1 MGRESEVSAKL
12 KLLLAVLFLH
22 LCFAGSQIVLRT
34 ALNFGV
40 SKVVLL
46 VYRNIIAVVVLA
58 PFAYFLEKKD
68 RPTLT
73 FSLLIQLFLLS
84 FCGITLNQGLYVL
97 GMYYLSPTYVS
108 AIQNSLP
115 AFTFAVAAALRVE
128 QVKINEKYGI
138 AKVLGTFICIGGAT
152 IITLYKGL
160 PLFQT
165 QTHHNTLGAL
175 SSSGHILNW
184 TLGCV
189 YIVGNCLAWSS
200 WLVLQ
205 VPMLKRYPARLS
217 FTTLVCFFGL
227 VQFLCIAVFVE
238 TDIERWKIHS
248 KGELFTILYIGV
260 VGTGIG
266 FSLQAWCIDRGGP
279 LLVVVFQPL
288 QTVLVAIMVFIF
300 FGDKLYSGGLIGFIL
315 IITGLYTVLW
325 GKSEQSK
332 AESMETNNLTN
343 HLLEHERTEII

>member
-22 LCFAGSQIVLRT
+22 LCFAGSQIVTRV
-34 ALNFGV
+34 ALNLGV

-46 VYRNIIAVVVLA
+46 VYGNIIAVVVLA
-58 PFAYFLEKKD
+58 PSAYFLEKKD

-84 FCGITLNQGLYVL
+84 FCGTIVNQGLYVL

-108 AIQNSLP
+108 TIENSLP
-115 AFTFAVAAALRVE
+115 VFTFAMAAALRVE

-138 AKVLGTFICIGGAT
+138 AKTLGTFICIGGAT
-152 IITLYKGL
+152 IITLYKGP

-165 QTHHNTLGAL
+165 QPHHSTLGAIF
-175 SSSGHILNW
+175 SSGHILNW

-189 YIVGNCLAWSS
+189 CIVGECLSWSG

-205 VPMLKRYPARLS
+205 VPMLKQYPARLS
-217 FTTLVCFFGL
+217 FTTLICFFGL
-227 VQFLCIAVFVE
+227 LQFLCIAVFVE

-248 KGELFTILYIGV
+248 EGELFTFLYIGV
-260 VGTGIG
+260 VSTGIC

-279 LLVVVFQPL
+279 LFVVVFQPL
-288 QTVLVAIMVFIF
+288 QTVLVAITAFIF

-325 GKSEQSK
+325 GESK
-332 AESMETNNLTN
+332 LRAWRQAISPTIYLSMKEPK
-343 HLLEHERTEII
+343 